1 MVVAW
6 PKSFSYMKH
15 KKKKSKIKLL
25 GLFFYEVRVHND
37 VTREFYEEKFH
48 STTESYVVLVVEYD
62 RKSLCVRIYFHK
74 MTFTHKLL
82 HVFSIL

>member
-1 MVVAW
+1 
-6 PKSFSYMKH
+6 MKH
-15 KKKKSKIKLL
+15 KEKKSKIKLL

-82 HVFSIL
+82 RVFSIL